1 MAETVATQEKAPT
14 QSIATKKAIAQLV
27 LQRLAASGATVRRA
41 EEAAQHAENNLRLAD
56 ERHDISL
63 ANAERAIDTLF
74 DQINS
79 DIQQAIQNGDL
90 DTVQTCLEDYAAMI
104 PELSAEVTPEPNTDK
119 DTQQQVADQSAANL
133 ALNAHLLFGN
143 NGYEN
148 GIELDAALLKSIT
161 VTPRYVFDYSI
172 KPDAIAVFGAKKAQV
187 SVNLC
192 AEPIARQ

>member
-56 ERHDISL
+56 ERHDVSL
-63 ANAERAIDTLF
+63 DKAEKAIDTLF

-79 DIQQAIQNGDL
+79 DIQQAIQNDDL
-90 DTVQTCLEDYAAMI
+90 DTVQACLEDYAAMI
-104 PELSAEVTPEPNTDK
+104 PELSAELTPGPNTDK
-119 DTQQQVADQSAANL
+119 DTLQRVADQSAANL
-133 ALNAHLLFGN
+133 ALNAHQLFGN

-148 GIELDAALLKSIT
+148 GIELDATTLQSIT
-161 VTPRYVFDYSI
+161 MTPRYVFDDSI
-172 KPDAIAVFGAKKAQV
+172 KPDAIAVFGAKEAQV

-192 AEPIARQ
+192 TEPITRQ